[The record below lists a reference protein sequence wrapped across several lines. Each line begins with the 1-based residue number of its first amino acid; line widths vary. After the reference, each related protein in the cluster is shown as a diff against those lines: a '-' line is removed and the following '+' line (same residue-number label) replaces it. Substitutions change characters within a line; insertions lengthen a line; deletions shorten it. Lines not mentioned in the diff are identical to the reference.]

1 MLQPTESHQ
10 TLLLKVGL
18 AMPSSS
24 NPVAPTSKKAD
35 SIKISG
41 ILLPL
46 SATGPVERV
55 RYKRKPEISRAGF
68 PFHRARLHPSD
79 MDMRKPWYIVFYA
92 WDITTERLVRKRVL
106 KEEFKPLPFRDRTR
120 FAARMIEEINYF
132 LERGAHIE
140 SEQQPKAERFNFS
153 SYSLLDAIEY
163 ARQQKVTVEEIREST
178 SDEYVSTITTV
189 REFLQHAALP
199 SGYKLRHVDHSFLV
213 RYFDYLKQVRGV
225 SNKTYNNRR
234 MMLRAAFQV
243 LIGRDPKLFG
253 GVNPVDKIKMLKTD
267 TRKHAAYTDQQMQAI
282 AESCYRR
289 GQPHLVLF
297 MQFVF
302 YTLARPDEVRMLK
315 VGHIRMP
322 ERRILFLAENAKTRI
337 EEFVG
342 IPDQLA
348 DIIERSG
355 ILAAPPEHYIFS
367 TEPGHGPGPVVV
379 SHSYFYKRIRPHILR
394 LGYYKINPNY
404 TLYSFKHSGAIS
416 LYKATR
422 DIKLLQ
428 AQCRHKT
435 LEQTNRYLRDL
446 GLFQDFDQLNKW
458 KGPI

>member
-1 MLQPTESHQ
+1 
-10 TLLLKVGL
+10 
-18 AMPSSS
+18 MPRSS
-24 NPVAPTSKKAD
+24 NPVAPTLKNSD
-35 SIKISG
+35 SIQIDG

-46 SATGPVERV
+46 SAIDPVTSV

-68 PFHRARLHPSD
+68 PFRRARLHPHN
-79 MDMRKPWYIVFYA
+79 MDMRKEWYIVFYA
-92 WDITTERLVRKRVL
+92 YDITTERLVRKRVL
-106 KEEFKPLPFRDRTR
+106 KEEFEARSFEERQK

-140 SEQQPKAERFNFS
+140 SETQPKAERFDFS

-163 ARQQKVTVEEIREST
+163 AKDQKVEVEEIRQST
-178 SDEYVSTITTV
+178 ADEYVSTITTI
-189 REFLQHAALP
+189 REFLRHAGLP
-199 SGYKLRHVDHSFLV
+199 INYRLRHVDHSFLV
-213 RYFDYLKQVRGV
+213 RYFDYLKKVRGV

-234 MMLRAAFQV
+234 MMLRAAVQV
-243 LIGRDPKLFG
+243 LIGRDPRLFG
-253 GVNPVDKIKMLKTD
+253 GVNPVDKIKMLKTE
-267 TRKHAAYTDQQMQAI
+267 TRKHAAYTDGQIQAI

-289 GQPHLVLF
+289 NQPHLVLF

-302 YTLARPDEVRMLK
+302 YTLARPDEVRQLR

-322 ERRILFLAENAKTRI
+322 ERRILFLAESAKTSI
-337 EEFVG
+337 EEYVG

-348 DIIERSG
+348 EIIERSG
-355 ILAAPPEHYIFS
+355 ILSAPPEYYVFS
-367 TEPGHGPGPVVV
+367 TEPGHGPGPRCVAF
-379 SHSYFYKRIRPHILR
+379 SYFYKRIRPHILK
-394 LGYYKINPNY
+394 LGYYKINKNY

-446 GLFQDFDQLNKW
+446 GLFHDFDQLSKW